1 MSRFLAALAFL
12 LLLPGCL
19 ADAMYGHLPSA
30 VRMEPAVY
38 PLSGLNGP
46 YDDFNAVAGPP
57 PLAMDAF
64 IAFASN
70 DASYGGRFSID
81 AGHLTVLQNPFPDR
95 SQSRPP
101 APAITARRTGVFSLI
116 PSLPGNVRGP
126 TPLVSQR
133 VEPRDYAL
141 DFDGHPT
148 RSLTLNREPL
158 PFGGGGA
165 LPKGAVWMFDSDHKG
180 RRNLYFTDGLDRVRP
195 FFGNADGADDA
206 YATYD
211 FKRHELLFSSN
222 RSGSFRLY
230 RYKNVSQDMN
240 FPRWLANA
248 ALTAGIEPVAELDAA
263 GETMAPFVCEDALFF
278 ASNRPGGRGGFD
290 LYVSQRTQSGWG
302 PPRNLQDL
310 FPTSVPVNTAG
321 NEFRPSV
328 LLLGFEEKPELRL
341 LLFSS
346 DRPGGMGG
354 YDLYLTSLPGF

>member
-1 MSRFLAALAFL
+1 MKRLLGGLVL
-12 LLLPGCL
+12 LLLSGCL
-19 ADAMYGHLPSA
+19 ADAMYGHLPNA

-57 PLAMDAF
+57 PLFMDAF

-70 DASYGGRFSID
+70 DASGGGQFTVD
-81 AGHLTVLQNPFPDR
+81 AGRLTVLQNPFPDR
-95 SQSRPP
+95 RQSRPP
-101 APAITARRTGVFSLI
+101 APVISAKRTGAFALI

-126 TPLVSQR
+126 TPLVSHR
-133 VEPRDYAL
+133 VEPSDYAL

-158 PFGGGGA
+158 PFDGGGE
-165 LPKGAVWMFDSDHKG
+165 LPKGAVWVFDSDHEG
-180 RRNLYFTDGLDRVRP
+180 RRNLYFADGSGRVRP
-195 FFGNADGADDA
+195 FFGNEAKADDA
-206 YATYD
+206 YASYD
-211 FKRHELLFSSN
+211 FKRHELLFCSN

-230 RYKNVSQDMN
+230 RYKNLNKDMN
-240 FPRWLANA
+240 FSRWLANVDLA
-248 ALTAGIEPVAELDAA
+248 AEIEPVAELDGA
-263 GETMAPFVCEDALFF
+263 GETMAPFVCEDSLFF
-278 ASNRPGGRGGFD
+278 ASDRPGGRGGFD
-290 LYVSQRTQSGWG
+290 LYVSRRTQSGWG
-302 PPRNLQDL
+302 APRNLQDL
-310 FPTSVPVNTAG
+310 LPDSVPMNTAG